1 MTELFS
7 NENIFLNQSFEDQNE
22 AIEKAGQALV
32 DAGAVTEDYIQAM
45 KDREAVVSTFMGN
58 GLAIPHG
65 TDEAKS
71 AVLQSGLT
79 LLQIP
84 EGVQWGDDVAKVVVG
99 IAGKDGEHLDLLS
112 KIAITFSEEENVD
125 RIGKQFI
132 SEPGI
137 LAEVSSAKFFQIIM

>member
-7 NENIFLNQSFEDQNE
+7 NDNIFLNVSVGSQDET
-22 AIEKAGQALV
+22 IEKAGRALV
-32 DAGAVTEDYIQAM
+32 DNGSVNEAYIQAM
-45 KDREAVVSTFMGN
+45 KEREQLVSTFMGN

-65 TDEAKS
+65 TDEAKDD
-71 AVLQSGLT
+71 VLASGLT

-84 EGVQWGDDVAKVVVG
+84 EGVDWNGETVKVVVG

-125 RIGKQFI
+125 RIVNAKSAEEIKQVF
-132 SEPGI
+132 EE
-137 LAEVSSAKFFQIIM
+137 ADA

>member
-125 RIGKQFI
+125 RIVNTKSPEEIKAVF
-132 SEPGI
+132 EE
-137 LAEVSSAKFFQIIM
+137 ADV